1 MCVIINLLVF
11 FKAPE
16 QFLHIPGGPLK
27 TQSWNYTFV
36 DTAVRPLKTVLDY
49 TSTVAQCTPYL
60 KICVGCTVPF

>member
-1 MCVIINLLVF
+1 MDTLYGCHSNSSGF

-49 TSTVAQCTPYL
+49 TSTVAHGTP
-60 KICVGCTVPF
+60 